1 MTTPRWLDWDLFYN
15 SACDDFIVQIDRG
28 KGIASGVWRG
38 AYLGDQNFGSS
49 AIADDE
55 DYVFY
60 ADGSCKVKSIDRY
73 FLHVVSKWAKK
84 FLLFYDGDKLIF
96 NVDNGDGTK
105 RIDLSIA
112 IDWEQWCGVW
122 NDGGVC
128 LGSYDD
134 SPLTYKMF
142 DDSTTLSWDGKKIT
156 VKFNEEG
163 QSDRVYTP
171 AEFVRRAV
179 DATANRFEHEF
190 HWNWLWLFCK
200 SNGWMKRI
208 TSWEEFNNFLKQPH
222 SIQYQTD
229 RLQKG
234 GDRDFY
240 QTEMKVEFADGSA
253 LYGVADGV
261 EGNYAFVKHLSFKGD
276 FDDDS
281 YKFTLPVPLLMSD
294 LDLGY

>member
-15 SACDDFIVQIDRG
+15 SACDDFIVQIDQGRG
-28 KGIASGVWRG
+28 IVSGAWQGR
-38 AYLGDQNFGSS
+38 YLGDQNFGSS
-49 AIADDE
+49 VTAPND
-55 DYVFY
+55 DYVFNP
-60 ADGSCKVKSIDRY
+60 DGSCEIKSVDRY
-73 FLHVVSKWAKK
+73 FLYVVSKWAKK

-96 NVDNGDGTK
+96 NVDNGDGSK

-112 IDWEQWCGVW
+112 VDWEQWCGVW

-171 AEFVRRAV
+171 AEFVRKAV
-179 DATANRFEHEF
+179 DATAHRFEHEF
-190 HWNWLWLFCK
+190 GWNWFWIFCK
-200 SNGWMKRI
+200 SDGWMKKI
-208 TSWEEFNNFLKQPH
+208 TSWGEFNNFLKQPH
-222 SIQYQTD
+222 GVECQVD

-240 QTEMKVEFADGSA
+240 QTEMKIEFDDGSA
-253 LYGVADGV
+253 LYGAADGISD
-261 EGNYAFVKHLSFKGD
+261 NYAFARHLGFKGD
-276 FDDDS
+276 FDDGH
-281 YKFTLPVPLLMSD
+281 YKFCLPVPLVMSD